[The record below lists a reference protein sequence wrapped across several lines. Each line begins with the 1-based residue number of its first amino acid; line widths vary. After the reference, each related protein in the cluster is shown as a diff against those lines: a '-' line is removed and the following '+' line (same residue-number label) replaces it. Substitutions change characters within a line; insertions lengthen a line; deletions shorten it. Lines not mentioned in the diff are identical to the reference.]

1 MEVPNLSSSSICCLE
16 NEVSVVDKIEISVR
30 LHLRH
35 NIEISFNIKSEVFV
49 EFSLSWFS
57 LPFISVDNVPLLP
70 ETILLFI
77 DANVS
82 VFSIN
87 ITLDFQD
94 LSFLVDN

>member
-1 MEVPNLSSSSICCLE
+1 MEVPYLSVSSIWNLKSKF
-16 NEVSVVDKIEISVR
+16 SVVDQINISVSFHFR
-30 LHLRH
+30 NDVEWSLD
-35 NIEISFNIKSEVFV
+35 IEAEFFIELSF
-49 EFSLSWFS
+49 SWFS

-70 ETILLFI
+70 ETVLLFI